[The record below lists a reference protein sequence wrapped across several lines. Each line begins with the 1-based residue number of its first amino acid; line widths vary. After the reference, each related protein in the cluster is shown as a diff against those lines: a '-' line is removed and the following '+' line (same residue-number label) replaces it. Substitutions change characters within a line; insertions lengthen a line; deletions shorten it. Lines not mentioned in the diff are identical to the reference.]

1 MTGAPDASW
10 NASPPFPFPPER
22 GGSRLQGGSL
32 RLLPPFPR
40 AYPSGS
46 SIARSLSA
54 PTLRQAYAVSEQK
67 PMSMPS
73 RCRATGILLAPFL
86 AVGGV
91 LPGGQVLPARHHGG
105 ADGGQGRPCEAGY
118 GVFARIKIDT
128 SLGGIPTFR

>member
-22 GGSRLQGGSL
+22 GGSRLRGGSL

-46 SIARSLSA
+46 SITRSLSA
-54 PTLRQAYAVSEQK
+54 PAFRQAYAVSAQK

-73 RCRATGILLAPFL
+73 R
-86 AVGGV
+86 
-91 LPGGQVLPARHHGG
+91 
-105 ADGGQGRPCEAGY
+105 
-118 GVFARIKIDT
+118 
-128 SLGGIPTFR
+128 